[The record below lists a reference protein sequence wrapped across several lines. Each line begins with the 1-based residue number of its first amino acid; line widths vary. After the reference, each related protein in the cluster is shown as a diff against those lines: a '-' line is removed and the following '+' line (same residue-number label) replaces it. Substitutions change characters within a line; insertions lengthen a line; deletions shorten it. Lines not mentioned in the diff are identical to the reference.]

1 MKMIGKLYLIT
12 DTVIQKKYSHYQ
24 IAQFAVKGG
33 ADVIQLRD
41 KSLSTSELI
50 QTAIKIAAFCRKHKV
65 TFLVNDR
72 VDVALVSN
80 ADGVHLGMKDIPII
94 EARKLLGKNK
104 IIGGT
109 AHSLA
114 EAKMCE
120 NDGADYIGYGH
131 IYPTKT
137 KHKPEKPKGTE
148 QLKSIVGKIGIP
160 VIAIGGIS
168 TFNIEAV
175 METGTHGAAVVG
187 SVLKSS
193 NPINILKQLR
203 KKINDREK

>member
-1 MKMIGKLYLIT
+1 MKKIGKLYLIT
-12 DTVIQKKYSHYQ
+12 DTVIQRKYSHYQ
-24 IAQFAVKGG
+24 IAKLAIKGG

-41 KSLSTSELI
+41 KTLSTSELI
-50 QTAIKIAAFCRKHKV
+50 QTAIKIAALCRKHNV

-80 ADGVHLGMKDIPII
+80 ADGVHLGKEDIPIK

-109 AHSLA
+109 AHSLS
-114 EAKMCE
+114 EAKKCQHE
-120 NDGADYIGYGH
+120 GADYIGYGH

-137 KHKPEKPKGTE
+137 KYKPEKPKGTE
-148 QLKSIVGKIGIP
+148 QLKLIVSKTGIP

-168 TFNIEAV
+168 PANIDDV
-175 METGTHGAAVVG
+175 MKAGAHGAAVVG

-193 NPINILKQLR
+193 DPLNTLSLLR
-203 KKINDREK
+203 KKIYDRKK

>member
-1 MKMIGKLYLIT
+1 MKKIGKLYLIT

-24 IAQFAVKGG
+24 IAKLAIKGG

-41 KSLSTSELI
+41 KTLSTSELI
-50 QTAIKIAAFCRKHKV
+50 QTAIKIAALCRKHNV

-80 ADGVHLGMKDIPII
+80 ADGVHLGKEDIPIK

-109 AHSLA
+109 AHSLS
-114 EAKMCE
+114 EAKKCE
-120 NDGADYIGYGH
+120 KDGADYVGYGH

-137 KHKPEKPKGTE
+137 KYKPEKPKGTE
-148 QLKSIVGKIGIP
+148 QLKLIVSKIGIP

-168 TFNIEAV
+168 LENIKDV
-175 METGTHGAAVVG
+175 MATGVHGAAVVG

-193 NPINILKQLR
+193 NPLSTLKLLR
-203 KKINDREK
+203 KNIYDRKK